1 MKALVTGANSLV
13 GANLVRQLLKEGYGV
28 RAFVRPSSD
37 TRSLDGLNTEIV
49 TGDVLD
55 PASMLRAAKGCQL
68 MFHTAAVFSYFGYK
82 AGTLLKVATEGTIN
96 AVEAS
101 KKARIKRLI
110 LTSSSVV
117 IGSSEQPLV
126 LDEER
131 TMPESDPSEYIISK
145 ISQEYAGFRHA
156 KELGVDIVAVCP
168 TLCVGPHDYRLSES
182 NAIII
187 NYLNDPFRSTWP
199 GGCNIVAV
207 EDVAKG
213 HILAARN
220 GKPGERYIL
229 GSENLLWREVHKMI
243 SDLCGQKGPLM
254 TASHTSSFLAGVTQ
268 ELISRFTRSRPI
280 VTRTQAKM
288 VGRYFWYSHEKA
300 AELGYAPV
308 SSRQA
313 LIKSISWL
321 VASHHVPASLR
332 NTITLSQEVYKE
344 RE

>member
-1 MKALVTGANSLV
+1 MKVLVTGANSLV
-13 GANLVRQLLKEGYGV
+13 GSNLVRELLKEGYTV
-28 RAFVRPSSD
+28 RAFVRATSD
-37 TRSLDGLNTEIV
+37 LRSLDGLNAEIV

-55 PASMLRAAKGCQL
+55 PASLLQAARGCQI
-68 MFHTAAVFSYFGYK
+68 MFHAAAVFSYYGNK
-82 AGTLLKVATEGTIN
+82 PGTLLKVATEGTVN

-101 KKARIKRLI
+101 KKARIKRLV

-117 IGSSEQPLV
+117 FGSSYQPVV
-126 LDEER
+126 LDEGISVK
-131 TMPESDPSEYIISK
+131 ESDPSEYTLSK
-145 ISQEYAGFRHA
+145 ISQESAGFRHA
-156 KELGVDIVAVCP
+156 KELGVDMVSVCP
-168 TLCVGPHDYRLSES
+168 TLCIGPHDYRLSES

-220 GKPGERYIL
+220 GKSGERYIL
-229 GSENLLWREVHKMI
+229 GSENLLWREVHRMI
-243 SDLCGQKGPLM
+243 SEICGQQGPLITVGH
-254 TASHTSSFLAGVTQ
+254 TAAFLTGVTQ
-268 ELISRFTRSRPI
+268 ELISRFTRNRPM
-280 VTRTQAKM
+280 VTRAQAKM

-300 AELGYAPV
+300 AEIGYAPF

-313 LIKSISWL
+313 LIKAISWL

-332 NTITLSQEVYKE
+332 NTITLSREVYKE